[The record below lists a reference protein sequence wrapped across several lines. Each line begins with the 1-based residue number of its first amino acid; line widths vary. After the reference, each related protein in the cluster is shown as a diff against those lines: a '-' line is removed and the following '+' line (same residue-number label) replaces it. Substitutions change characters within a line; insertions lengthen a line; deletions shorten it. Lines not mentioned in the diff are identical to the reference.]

1 MRTVFTEA
9 ELREFVRK
17 KIAELEGSNILLAAR
32 KDDYQLHL
40 TEDERG
46 DIMAI
51 ATKAADKFLDM
62 GKEAGF
68 IEGQLQFL
76 KEFNNFIEL

>member
-17 KIAELEGSNILLAAR
+17 KIAQLEGSNILQAAR
-32 KDDYQLHL
+32 KDDYRLDL
-40 TEDERG
+40 NDDERG
-46 DIMAI
+46 DIKAI
-51 ATKAADKFLDM
+51 ANKAADKFLDM

-68 IEGQLQFL
+68 IEGQLEFL
-76 KEFNNFIEL
+76 KEFNNLIEI